1 MVWNTH
7 YKVMISIIHTLI
19 FISLLGWG
27 FTIDPFSLSQKV
39 RIIITGLLMYAT
51 EFSVQH
57 DA

>member
-1 MVWNTH
+1 
-7 YKVMISIIHTLI
+7 MISIFHTLI

-27 FTIDPFSLSQKV
+27 FKIDPFSLSQKV
-39 RIIITGLLMYAT
+39 PVIITGLLMYAT